1 MQKWVICLFIAYRCS
16 DIPKGDSNNMRY
28 TGSGTFQLLLYSMVT
43 SASPPVFIY
52 SMPGYTCSIK
62 ERMLYSSCKNRLL
75 DEVERDYQLEVT
87 KKVNMQDQLT
97 LHCSKWFGSTG
108 CWWDVLFTD
117 GDRQWRRP
125 DRGIPVR
132 GGPPNGP
139 HLKAGLLQAPWI
151 RREEG
156 QQTHHQGGWREW
168 RGELGTT
175 HGNAHEKKIKPWH
188 RNVLVDCFIVY
199 VFTYRPTENVEFGH
213 RFPIN

>member
-1 MQKWVICLFIAYRCS
+1 
-16 DIPKGDSNNMRY
+16 
-28 TGSGTFQLLLYSMVT
+28 MVT

-97 LHCSKWFGSTG
+97 LHCSTG

-168 RGELGTT
+168 RGELGTM
-175 HGNAHEKKIKPWH
+175 HRNAHEKKIKPWH
-188 RNVLVDCFIVY
+188 RNVLVDCFIA
-199 VFTYRPTENVEFGH
+199 FTCRPTENVEFGH